1 MTHWLKVGLYLVMFA
16 VSFWA
21 LSGLDFAKV
30 LRKGQVNKA
39 QVLLFLMSLALGWMS
54 AEFLALLLNLK

>member
-1 MTHWLKVGLYLVMFA
+1 MTHWLKVGLYLMMFA

-30 LRKGQVNKA
+30 LRKGQANKA